1 MTEQIEQLQE
11 GVCSRRYET
20 QPLISSSSAGQEG
33 GAPFP
38 SCFSPG
44 MTEMVLSARSTLNVL
59 KADTLP
65 RSTNSV
71 TYLQQAG
78 RQKHKNRHTQKD
90 VTTWSN
96 KPTRRDNQRDGDP
109 GRDRKSCGAST
120 AAGGRRNQTEKLHTV
135 QTGEIFTTVS
145 SSGSQK
151 EIFTAEVI

>member
-1 MTEQIEQLQE
+1 MKHSHLFLAA
-11 GVCSRRYET
+11 RRVRRAA
-20 QPLISSSSAGQEG
+20 LR
-33 GAPFP
+33 FP

-96 KPTRRDNQRDGDP
+96 EPTRRENQRDGDP

-120 AAGGRRNQTEKLHTV
+120 ATGGRRNQT
-135 QTGEIFTTVS
+135 GSFTPS
-145 SSGSQK
+145 RLEEYP
-151 EIFTAEVI
+151 EIFTADLS